1 MKLTAENKHQ
11 TTINSFEKLT
21 LKGDGRAKL
30 QND

>member
-1 MKLTAENKHQ
+1 MKLRTENKHK

-21 LKGDGRAKL
+21 RTGDGRAKI